1 MPLTPPDYLALLQ
14 AVKQRVREAQYRAL
28 QQVNQQQIQL
38 Y

>member
-1 MPLTPPDYLALLQ
+1 MQPTPADYSTLLL